1 MKKYFLCLLMSGLV
15 TFALNAQTATQLNS
29 WWTYSGN
36 HRISEK
42 FSLHTLYSFRRNDF
56 VKNWQQSLLRLGV
69 NYQYSGKL
77 TTTLGYDDVINFP
90 YGEQPI
96 AHQIKEHRLY
106 EQITLKDK
114 IGSVGISQLYRLE
127 QRFVSGL
134 DTRNRLRYRVTVEV
148 PLQAAEKN
156 KLFLSLFNE
165 VFINVGRT
173 VGSHFFDQNWLYGGL
188 GYRWNKNSAINL
200 GYMNQYLVKT
210 DNVHI
215 ENNHT
220 LQVGLSYN
228 FDLHHSKL

>member
-1 MKKYFLCLLMSGLV
+1 MKKYFLFLLMSGL
-15 TFALNAQTATQLNS
+15 TCFTLNAQTVSQLNS

-36 HRISEK
+36 HQLAEK

-69 NYQYSGKL
+69 NYHYSAKL
-77 TTTLGYDDVINFP
+77 TATLGYDDVINFP

-96 AHQIKEHRLY
+96 AHRVKEHRIY

-114 IGSVGISQLYRLE
+114 IGSVGVSQLYRLE
-127 QRFVSGL
+127 QRLVSGV
-134 DTRNRLRYRVTVEV
+134 DTRNRLRYRVTLEV
-148 PLQAAEKN
+148 PLQKADKN

-165 VFINVGRT
+165 VMINVGKT
-173 VGSHFFDQNWLYGGL
+173 AGSHYFDQNWLYGGL
-188 GYRWNKNSAINL
+188 GYRLNKNSALSL
-200 GYMNQYLVKT
+200 GYMNQYLVKV
-210 DNVHI
+210 DNLHA

-228 FDLHHSKL
+228 FDLRHH

>member
-1 MKKYFLCLLMSGLV
+1 MKKYFLFLLMSGLV
-15 TFALNAQTATQLNS
+15 FFSLNAQTVTQLNS

-69 NYQYSGKL
+69 NYHYSGKL
-77 TTTLGYDDVINFP
+77 TGTLGYDDVINYP

-96 AHQIKEHRLY
+96 AHRTKERRLY
-106 EQITLKDK
+106 EQVSLKDK
-114 IGSVGISQLYRLE
+114 VGVVGITQTYRLE
-127 QRFVSGL
+127 QRFVSRQN
-134 DTRNRLRYRVTVEV
+134 TRNRVRCRLALEV
-148 PLQAAEKN
+148 PLQQADKN

-165 VFINVGRT
+165 IFINVGQAADN
-173 VGSHFFDQNWLYGGL
+173 HYFDQNWIYGGL
-188 GYRWNKNSAINL
+188 GYRLNKNSAVNV

-220 LQVGLSYN
+220 LQVGLSYS
-228 FDLHHSKL
+228 FDLRYH